1 MLTFDWPLIGHTS
14 AVQFLQTALR
24 NNTLQHA
31 YLFCGPEGVG
41 KTTLAN
47 FFVRSLL
54 CQNRAS
60 AGKVPCTTCSACRML
75 EKRIHPDV
83 IWVQRGQDERVL
95 SIDAVRAL
103 LDRISTT
110 SFLRS
115 YKVALISEAD
125 HLTLEAANAL
135 LKMLEEPP
143 ANTVFILTAESSTLL
158 PATILSRVQAIP
170 LRVLPAAILQRA
182 LESEGIPH
190 EAARTL
196 AGASYGRPGRMRQ
209 LLNKEVAAQ
218 WHEGIMQ
225 ARVFVS
231 ASAGARLAMIPKL
244 LKDYGEEL
252 ALTMLTV
259 AGREALL
266 HNVKNGDKEVS
277 QRFLALCKGLHEVPF
292 IIGRNTP
299 ARAAF
304 EYASCIL

>member
-1 MLTFDWPLIGHTS
+1 M
-14 AVQFLQTALR
+14 
-24 NNTLQHA
+24 
-31 YLFCGPEGVG
+31 
-41 KTTLAN
+41 
-47 FFVRSLL
+47 
-54 CQNRAS
+54 
-60 AGKVPCTTCSACRML
+60 
-75 EKRIHPDV
+75 
-83 IWVQRGQDERVL
+83 
-95 SIDAVRAL
+95 RAL
-103 LDRISTT
+103 LTVFLT
-110 SFLRS
+110 SFYAPTKLLLFQKQITLR
-115 YKVALISEAD
+115 LR
-125 HLTLEAANAL
+125 L
-135 LKMLEEPP
+135 LMHYWKMLEEPP

-266 HNVKNGDKEVS
+266 HNVKTETKKHPS
-277 QRFLALCKGLHEVPF
+277 FLAL
-292 IIGRNTP
+292 
-299 ARAAF
+299 
-304 EYASCIL
+304 